1 MRSPFH
7 AASPRLNSPMHPS
20 AGGGRSGSGFI
31 SGGGGPGMG
40 RGRGRRDSELI
51 GQTIKITHGPYK
63 GKYLCIYIFCLCK
76 LRQILLLKRNYL
88 NIFSDCF

>member
-20 AGGGRSGSGFI
+20 GGGGAGGGGARSGSGFI
-31 SGGGGPGMG
+31 SGGGGMG

-63 GKYLCIYIFCLCK
+63 GL
-76 LRQILLLKRNYL
+76 
-88 NIFSDCF
+88 